1 MPIADR
7 QGVTEIALHQALT
20 RLQDGR
26 ECWAPLYEQ
35 YLIAMALEA
44 MIEARG
50 RPERRTPMPTYEEWL
65 YLRQR
70 LF

>member
-35 YLIAMALEA
+35 
-44 MIEARG
+44 
-50 RPERRTPMPTYEEWL
+50 
-65 YLRQR
+65 
-70 LF
+70 